1 VADFEGD
8 PPARTLGGPIHVRV
22 GLGCRLPFRYRTHI
36 ITTNAESI
44 LWFGI
49 SGGTLAFAISLLWQR
64 YVKRTP
70 HAVQSRGSFLMFAIL
85 ALIFSVGAFFAGLVT
100 M

>member
-1 VADFEGD
+1 MGFD
-8 PPARTLGGPIHVRV
+8 T
-22 GLGCRLPFRYRTHI
+22 
-36 ITTNAESI
+36 I

-64 YVKRTP
+64 YVTRTDR
-70 HAVQSRGSFLMFAIL
+70 ALQSRGSYLLFAIL
-85 ALIFSVGAFFAGLVT
+85 AIIFSIGAFLAALFT

>member
-1 VADFEGD
+1 MRATPRPSTYGPGLSRPSLQVQETN
-8 PPARTLGGPIHVRV
+8 PPMSFDT
-22 GLGCRLPFRYRTHI
+22 
-36 ITTNAESI
+36 I

-70 HAVQSRGSFLMFAIL
+70 QAVQSRGSFLMFAIL
-85 ALIFSVGAFFAGLVT
+85 ALIFAVGALFAGLFT

>member
-1 VADFEGD
+1 MSFE
-8 PPARTLGGPIHVRV
+8 T
-22 GLGCRLPFRYRTHI
+22 
-36 ITTNAESI
+36 I

-64 YVKRTP
+64 YVQKTP
-70 HAVQSRGSFLMFAIL
+70 RAVQSRGSYTMFAIL
-85 ALIFSVGAFFAGLVT
+85 GIIFAVGTFVTALVT

>member
-1 VADFEGD
+1 MGFD
-8 PPARTLGGPIHVRV
+8 T
-22 GLGCRLPFRYRTHI
+22 
-36 ITTNAESI
+36 I

-64 YVKRTP
+64 YVKRTDR
-70 HAVQSRGSFLMFAIL
+70 ALQSRGSFLMFAIL
-85 ALIFSVGAFFAGLVT
+85 ALIFAIGTFFTALVT

>member
-1 VADFEGD
+1 MSFD
-8 PPARTLGGPIHVRV
+8 T
-22 GLGCRLPFRYRTHI
+22 
-36 ITTNAESI
+36 I

-49 SGGTLAFAISLLWQR
+49 SGGTLAFALSLLWQR

-85 ALIFSVGAFFAGLVT
+85 ALIFSVGAFFTGLFT

>member
-1 VADFEGD
+1 MEFD
-8 PPARTLGGPIHVRV
+8 T
-22 GLGCRLPFRYRTHI
+22 
-36 ITTNAESI
+36 I

-64 YVKRTP
+64 YVKRTDY
-70 HAVQSRGSFLMFAIL
+70 AVQSRGSFLLFATL
-85 ALIFSVGAFFAGLVT
+85 ALLFAVGAFLAALFT

>member
-1 VADFEGD
+1 MSFD
-8 PPARTLGGPIHVRV
+8 T
-22 GLGCRLPFRYRTHI
+22 
-36 ITTNAESI
+36 I

-49 SGGTLAFAISLLWQR
+49 SGGTLAFAVSLLWQR

-70 HAVQSRGSFLMFAIL
+70 QAVQSRGSFLLFAIL
-85 ALIFSVGAFFAGLVT
+85 SLMFAVGAFFAALFT